1 MTMRYMGVHAN
12 IYSLEFCHRVL
23 LVLMVNRILSQGT
36 SGFDGQPS
44 LAPGQPGVDRFI
56 GELGNLG
63 VGGIRCQPVCTTR
76 CFR

>member
-1 MTMRYMGVHAN
+1 MHCITYLWQWGACKY
-12 IYSLEFCHRVL
+12 IFSWIL
-23 LVLMVNRILSQGT
+23 LQGT

-44 LAPGQPGVDRFI
+44 VAPGQPGEDRFI
-56 GELGNLG
+56 GELGNPG